1 MNRIEALL
9 RTRRVL
15 LRTAALRLTFGPR
28 MLKLSASVAVASE
41 GRSRVRGARWTD
53 LVGWPAEV
61 ERAPTAVASK
71 GRSRACFALNAMA
84 AQPYFGLMAVVTKCR
99 LGVLFPLAVEVSVD
113 PPEKL

>member
-15 LRTAALRLTFGPR
+15 LRTAALRLTFGLR
-28 MLKLSASVAVASE
+28 MLKLSASV
-41 GRSRVRGARWTD
+41 
-53 LVGWPAEV
+53 
-61 ERAPTAVASK
+61 AVASK

-84 AQPYFGLMAVVTKCR
+84 AQPYFGLMAVVTKFR